1 MNMLHALFRMVKK
14 KQKNNNNQRTNSSK
28 TRCSYTS
35 PETRITQIDTF
46 NNFQKQ

>member
-1 MNMLHALFRMVKK
+1 MNMLHALFRMVKN
-14 KQKNNNNQRTNSSK
+14 KNKNNNQRTNSSK